1 MTKDIVPIVDPSLKD
16 PRIKTKFV
24 EANGLR
30 FEVDY
35 CGTGPKLMLCL
46 HGFPEHSFSWRY
58 QLPMLADMGYTV
70 WAPNMRCLL
79 YTSPSPRDLRLSRMP
94 SSA

>member
-1 MTKDIVPIVDPSLKD
+1 MTKNIVPIVDPSLKD

-70 WAPNMRCLL
+70 WAPNMRGYGLSSVS
-79 YTSPSPRDLRLSRMP
+79 YTHLTLPTK
-94 SSA
+94 A